1 MVKRAPRRRW
11 SDDFKRNFVTE
22 FLNSGLSNS
31 AFSRLHDV
39 NANLLFRW
47 RRDPRYNVNLSGP
60 QFLPLEIVPAKPV
73 ASNGSSPA
81 VGGSEA
87 AISDQP
93 PMRSFEI
100 CLPCGTQLRCDGDLL
115 TEALSVL
122 KGKI

>member
-47 RRDPRYNVNLSGP
+47 RRDP
-60 QFLPLEIVPAKPV
+60 
-73 ASNGSSPA
+73 
-81 VGGSEA
+81 
-87 AISDQP
+87 
-93 PMRSFEI
+93 
-100 CLPCGTQLRCDGDLL
+100 
-115 TEALSVL
+115 
-122 KGKI
+122 

>member
-47 RRDPRYNVNLSGP
+47 RRE
-60 QFLPLEIVPAKPV
+60 PLVSWPY
-73 ASNGSSPA
+73 SS
-81 VGGSEA
+81 
-87 AISDQP
+87 
-93 PMRSFEI
+93 M
-100 CLPCGTQLRCDGDLL
+100 
-115 TEALSVL
+115 
-122 KGKI
+122 